1 MEWVIA
7 LKIEFDQK
15 FFYSLFYW
23 FKGTQDYKT
32 YQWHFGNV
40 TTGPKIGPDGSSGY
54 LIALRL
60 NPSAMAGRA
69 DVFSPQIQGA
79 ASGQLICNSF

>member
-1 MEWVIA
+1 
-7 LKIEFDQK
+7 LKGNQ
-15 FFYSLFYW
+15 
-23 FKGTQDYKT
+23 QDYNA

-79 ASGQLICNSF
+79 ASGQSIYNSL